1 MTEAVPTL
9 IDETN
14 HVVTLKPVVTLQ
26 NDPTADLVDV
36 PVDQL
41 QNAPTAKLV
50 VDDNSWDDDI
60 SPEIP
65 DTQMADHFVVLNGSS
80 RLKRAAS

>member
-36 PVDQL
+36 PV
-41 QNAPTAKLV
+41 
-50 VDDNSWDDDI
+50 I
-60 SPEIP
+60 SYKMLLPLNWLLTTTVGMMTFRKRFLIP
-65 DTQMADHFVVLNGSS
+65 KWQIILLS
-80 RLKRAAS
+80 